1 MSFLRSSFQL
11 TAFTVLA
18 ALLGAGTLRADGE
31 ACFADR
37 TERRIEACS
46 AVIGTPGIE
55 AGRLSLAYAMRALA
69 YSLRGDYVTS
79 IQDYDAAIRINPN
92 FPVALNNRA
101 WAYFKMG
108 RPAVA
113 LPDAES
119 SILLDPRSAHSYD
132 TRAHIHQWLGRPGTA
147 ILDYDRAMYFGGE
160 RMIKLYQCGLQNHGL
175 YNGPINGQPSLELR
189 RAIAVCVESTDCDP
203 LPPDEECRA
212 ATS

>member
-1 MSFLRSSFQL
+1 MSVLRSTFRL
-11 TAFTVLA
+11 TVLTVLA
-18 ALLGAGTLRADGE
+18 ATLGAGLLYADGD

-46 AVIGTPGIE
+46 DVIGTPGIDS
-55 AGRLSLAYAMRALA
+55 ARLSLAYAMRALA
-69 YSLRGDYVTS
+69 YSLRGDYGTS
-79 IQDYDAAIRINPN
+79 IQDYDAAIRLNPN

-108 RPAVA
+108 RPAA
-113 LPDAES
+113 GLPDVES

-132 TRAHIHQWLGRPGTA
+132 TRAHIHQWMGRPGTA

-175 YNGPINGQPSLELR
+175 YSGPINGQSSTELR
-189 RAIAVCVESTDCDP
+189 RAIAACVESTDCDP